1 MCFNGGEYILSIFS
15 SQLPFPTELHT
26 LYKEPREFPSLLFK
40 FHTTRI
46 KTTGLFTGGVGRGF
60 PVVMDSHVPTH
71 QTGSWTNEKH
81 VRFLNTMEATFVR
94 SMFESND
101 RNVLRLDRHLPD
113 SSESTLDSKAQ
124 RRDKHATSGGGS
136 RKDSTRAD
144 KRPRARVSSRPCNP
158 SKDQVVP
165 QLESKTDGDQDG
177 T

>member
-1 MCFNGGEYILSIFS
+1 MDPKTWERY
-15 SQLPFPTELHT
+15 PTELHT
-26 LYKEPREFPSLLFK
+26 LYKEPREFPILILAI
-40 FHTTRI
+40 HTRI
-46 KTTGLFTGGVGRGF
+46 KTTGLFTGGFGRAF
-60 PVVMDSHVPTH
+60 PVVMDSHVPSH

-81 VRFLNTMEATFVR
+81 VRFLNTMEASFVR

-124 RRDKHATSGGGS
+124 RREKQYGTSVGGGS
-136 RKDSTRAD
+136 RIDSPRAD
-144 KRPRARVSSRPCNP
+144 KRPRTRVSSRPCNP

-165 QLESKTDGDQDG
+165 QLESKTGGDQDG

>member
-1 MCFNGGEYILSIFS
+1 
-15 SQLPFPTELHT
+15 
-26 LYKEPREFPSLLFK
+26 
-40 FHTTRI
+40 
-46 KTTGLFTGGVGRGF
+46 
-60 PVVMDSHVPTH
+60 MDSHVPSH

-81 VRFLNTMEATFVR
+81 VRFLNTMEASFVR

-124 RRDKHATSGGGS
+124 RREKQYGTSGGES
-136 RKDSTRAD
+136 RMDSPRAD
-144 KRPRARVSSRPCNP
+144 KRPRTRVSSRPCNP

-165 QLESKTDGDQDG
+165 QLESKTGGDQDG